1 MDFFKVKKAESGEDM
16 IYIVVDRFTKM
27 GKFIPIKSTYMA
39 DDMAQVFIDNVVRN
53 HGYPEKIISDRDVK
67 FTSRFW
73 RSLFEKS
80 GTKLAFTT
88 VEHPQTD
95 GQSEN
100 RIKTLW
106 FMIRSFIEDTGKD
119 WKEHL
124 GLFEYSYNSTKNAT
138 TGVAPFELLY
148 GTLPCRPLSLL
159 SGVLE
164 SKLADEFADR

>member
-1 MDFFKVKKAESGEDM
+1 
-16 IYIVVDRFTKM
+16 M
-27 GKFIPIKSTYMA
+27 GKFIPVKSIYTA
-39 DDMAQVFIDNVVRN
+39 DNMAQVFIDNVIRS
-53 HGYPEKIISDRDVK
+53 HRYPEKIISDRDVK

-88 VEHPQTD
+88 AEHPQTD
-95 GQSEN
+95 GQSKN
-100 RIKTLW
+100 RIKTLR

-124 GLFEYSYNSTKNAT
+124 GLFEYSYNSTKNTT
-138 TGVAPFELLY
+138 TGVAPFKLLY
-148 GTLPCRPLSLL
+148 RTLPHRPLSLL

-164 SKLADEFADR
+164 SKSADKFATK